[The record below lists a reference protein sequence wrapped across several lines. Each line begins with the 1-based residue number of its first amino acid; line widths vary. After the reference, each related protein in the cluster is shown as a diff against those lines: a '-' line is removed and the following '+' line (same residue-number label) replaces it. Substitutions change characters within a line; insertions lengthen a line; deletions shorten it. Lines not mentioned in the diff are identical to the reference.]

1 MRIATAHG
9 MHRRSLTHGMPYTT
23 HAFSTSMLENNVRI
37 WWTTYIIERSLEL
50 LMGRPCQIRDED
62 IDRESATELNEF
74 PSRDGLQA
82 HVTLAMIMGQIVS
95 QVFRPRKRRK
105 QDIDNVMM
113 SLRVWK
119 ETLPSQLKLTEGEY
133 AMASQSVLLLHLLHN
148 QVNLLASGAKAS

>member
-9 MHRRSLTHGMPYTT
+9 MHRRSLTHGMHPTT
-23 HAFSTSMLENNVRI
+23 NTFSASMLENNVRI

-62 IDRESATELNEF
+62 IDRESATQISGF
-74 PSRDGLQA
+74 PSCDGLQA

-105 QDIDNVMM
+105 QDIDNVMV
-113 SLRVWK
+113 SIRIWK
-119 ETLPSQLKLTEGEY
+119 ETLPPQLKLTEGGY

-148 QVNLLASGAKAS
+148 QVNLLVSGAKAS